1 MTEWNKIR
9 VSDLG
14 RSAIGKTPKTA
25 VAENMG
31 DQYLFSSTET
41 YEAGVYHGLTN

>member
-14 RSAIGKTPKTA
+14 YSVTGKTPKTA
-25 VAENMG
+25 VTENYG
-31 DQYLFSSTET
+31 ESIPFQLY
-41 YEAGVYHGLTN
+41 